1 MKKFRLLL
9 ICGIAVLFMASCN
22 TYTHSMREPNA
33 YVELYAN
40 DFDLSA
46 PVTGEAVVTKI
57 IGIDW
62 QHLFGTVETGETNEM
77 VDLGTVVPYLGN
89 VIPSG
94 ANYALY
100 NMMKKNPGY
109 DVVIY
114 PQVETHRHAPVL
126 GTDLYS
132 KTTYKVTARLGKLK
146 KK

>member
-1 MKKFRLLL
+1 MKKFRILLL
-9 ICGIAVLFMASCN
+9 CGIAMLFMASCN
-22 TYTHSMREPNA
+22 QYSHSMREPNA

-40 DFDLSA
+40 DFDLSGS
-46 PVTGEAVVTKI
+46 VTGEATVTKV

-62 QHLFGTVETGETNEM
+62 QHLFGDTRIGETPAF
-77 VDLGTVVPYLGN
+77 GTVIP
-89 VIPSG
+89 VIGTTIPTG

-100 NMMKKNPGY
+100 DLMQKNPGY

-114 PQVETHRHAPVL
+114 PQVEAHRHAPVL

-132 KTTYKVTARLGKLK
+132 RTTYKVTARLGKLK